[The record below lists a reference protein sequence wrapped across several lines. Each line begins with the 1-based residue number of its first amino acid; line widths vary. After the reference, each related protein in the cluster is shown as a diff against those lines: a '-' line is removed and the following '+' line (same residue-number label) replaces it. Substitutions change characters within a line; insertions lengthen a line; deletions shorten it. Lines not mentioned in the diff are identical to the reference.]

1 MRLAKTQ
8 LSTSLKY
15 FRYLRFSESQTG
27 DREKK
32 TRKYHEGRQPQYAK
46 DGGIY
51 SKLTGVLFV
60 FVFLFSVV
68 ALYLLVKELATM
80 SFLDFTR

>member
-1 MRLAKTQ
+1 MTREPTKRNEKEHVISNLTREEE
-8 LSTSLKY
+8 Y
-15 FRYLRFSESQTG
+15 
-27 DREKK
+27 DR
-32 TRKYHEGRQPQYAK
+32 RRQPQYAK